1 MRIAYGLNRREKS
14 FATANITPGKF
25 FIDTDNSKQLEREAM
40 LHCVRP
46 GVTVVVMAKKDLGTG
61 AGQVS
66 IIKAIEAAGGSV
78 EVLEGAKDAPP
89 PLSETEMNAAQEA
102 EICRIWG
109 NKALSEATRLIR
121 IEEYLG
127 KPMEKAQVYY
137 VCVTKPKRKKAR

>member
-14 FATANITPGKF
+14 FASANIERGKF
-25 FIDTDNSKQLEREAM
+25 FIDTDNTKQLEREAM

-66 IIKAIEAAGGSV
+66 IIKAIEAAGGTV
-78 EVLEGAKDAPP
+78 EVLEGVKDAPP

-121 IEEYLG
+121 IAECLG

-137 VCVTKPKRKKAR
+137 LCVTKPKRKKAK